1 MPNNGYN
8 HFHLVVVHLVVAGVV
23 VAVLEVAVLEVAVL
37 VGLYWVRH
45 FELED
50 LEGLKIVVQPR
61 RLKAERMAGTTNGG
75 GTDLAVEVEVLV
87 ASHEEE
93 EKETEV
99 IAAVDFRGHPV
110 DKTKTG
116 GWLAARLILAMNLVT
131 YLVRDLNLPSPDSAT
146 IVTNVMGTVNL
157 LGLVGGFLADAKLGR
172 YLTVAI
178 STTIAAVMKVLFQH
192 RTEPNN
198 DAQQQC
204 LMKETTRERE
214 DEEPKRDGQRKWRGL
229 ETGTTRRRGLDTGT
243 TQAPGLDRESNQP
256 NKLKASK
263 SR

>member
-1 MPNNGYN
+1 M
-8 HFHLVVVHLVVAGVV
+8 
-23 VAVLEVAVLEVAVL
+23 E
-37 VGLYWVRH
+37 
-45 FELED
+45 
-50 LEGLKIVVQPR
+50 EGCQESLSLRNLDFVDFGK
-61 RLKAERMAGTTNGG
+61 K
-75 GTDLAVEVEVLV
+75 VLV

-116 GWLAARLILAMNLVT
+116 GWLAARLILVT

-178 STTIAAVMKVLFQH
+178 STTIAAVKSVISFH
-192 RTEPNN
+192 VT
-198 DAQQQC
+198 C
-204 LMKETTRERE
+204 V
-214 DEEPKRDGQRKWRGL
+214 G
-229 ETGTTRRRGLDTGT
+229 
-243 TQAPGLDRESNQP
+243 PGSEFVNYGYHHS
-256 NKLKASK
+256 
-263 SR
+263 